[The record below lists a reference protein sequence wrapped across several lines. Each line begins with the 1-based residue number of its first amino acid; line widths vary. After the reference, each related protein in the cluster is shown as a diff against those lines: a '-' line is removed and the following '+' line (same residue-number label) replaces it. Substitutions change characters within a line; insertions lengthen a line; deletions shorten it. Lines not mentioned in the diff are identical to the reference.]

1 MHDLAAMLAYSAHNL
16 FRSDIVEGVSR
27 LQKATA
33 CRWLYDQ
40 RGSDLFG
47 KIMRLETKRAFLV
60 WLFRGR
66 VTLP

>member
-1 MHDLAAMLAYSAHNL
+1 
-16 FRSDIVEGVSR
+16 VSR

-47 KIMRLETKRAFLV
+47 KIMRLETKRA
-60 WLFRGR
+60 LFPSGYSAAA
-66 VTLP
+66 